1 MSALLIVMLLFA
13 GARLLFGGGGGRWD
27 IAQRPQGV
35 TPTES
40 LTVCVCVCERV
51 PERALN
57 QCLTNG
63 VLTGHF
69 MLV

>member
-13 GARLLFGGGGGRWD
+13 GTRLLFGGGGGGRWD
-27 IAQRPQGV
+27 IAQRPPGV

-40 LTVCVCVCERV
+40 LTVCVCVCV